1 MSSRITR
8 FALAAVAVAS
18 LSAAPALAQ
27 STLTSSTPTARQTH
41 IAPGTTIEF
50 RTATRLPGITLE
62 PGKYVFRL
70 GDSVARQNV
79 VEVYSSDGT
88 RKIATLLTVDY
99 PAPARA
105 GVSTVTFDRTNPPA
119 LRAWY
124 VPGVAVGR
132 EFVWSEDE
140 ARTLHTTANTPVLW
154 ASWDPNDRTTVV
166 SVQSTGPTVGQA
178 ARTVADATREVARGV
193 ASVAKEVARGVADV
207 AVEIWD
213 DIEDN
218 ATLVNPTESRKAAER
233 HLDAAEKAYSDLED
247 RVNDDVKTRL
257 QPLGST
263 LEMLE
268 DAFEKGQSWMDH
280 YTAVMASLDSLSPE
294 RPVGTSGG
302 RATLDASTNAALMN
316 IRQHLRAFHAQAM
329 K

>member
-8 FALAAVAVAS
+8 FALTVAVGAS
-18 LSAAPALAQ
+18 LAAAPAFAQ
-27 STLTSSTPTARQTH
+27 SSQS
-41 IAPGTTIEF
+41 GTTVEF
-50 RTATRLPGITLE
+50 KTATRLPGVTLE

-70 GDSVARQNV
+70 GDPVSRQNV
-79 VEVYSSDGT
+79 VEVYSSDGS

-99 PAPARA
+99 AAPATA
-105 GVSTVTFDRTNPPA
+105 GVTTVTFDRTNPPA

-132 EFVWSEDE
+132 EFVWTEDE
-140 ARTLHTTANTPVLW
+140 ARTLHTSANTPVLW
-154 ASWDPNDRTTVV
+154 ATWNPDDRTIIGSVN
-166 SVQSTGPTVGQA
+166 VQSVGQTIGRA
-178 ARTVADATREVARGV
+178 ARTVADA
-193 ASVAKEVARGVADV
+193 AKDIARGVADV
-207 AVEIWD
+207 AVEVWD

-233 HLDAAEKAYSDLED
+233 HLDAAEKAYSDLEN
-247 RVNDDVKTRL
+247 RVNDDVETRL

-268 DAFEKGQSWMDH
+268 DAFEKGQSWMGH
-280 YTAVMASLDSLSPE
+280 YTAVMASLDALSPE
-294 RPVGTSGG
+294 KPVGTSGG
-302 RATLDASTNAALMN
+302 AATLDASTHAALMS

>member
-8 FALAAVAVAS
+8 FALTAAAAAS
-18 LSAAPALAQ
+18 IAAAPAYAQ
-27 STLTSSTPTARQTH
+27 STQTTATVS
-41 IAPGTTIEF
+41 APSPVRGTTVEF
-50 RTATRLPGITLE
+50 TTATRLPGITLE

-70 GDSVARQNV
+70 GESVSRQNV

-88 RKIATLLTVDY
+88 KRIATLLTVDY
-99 PAPARA
+99 AAPARA
-105 GVSTVTFDRTNPPA
+105 GITTITFDKTNPPA

-124 VPGVAVGR
+124 APGVTVGR
-132 EFVWSEDE
+132 EFVWAEDE
-140 ARTLHTTANTPVLW
+140 ARTLHTSANTPVLW
-154 ASWDPNDRTTVV
+154 ATWNPDDRTVIGSV
-166 SVQSTGPTVGQA
+166 NVQSVGQTIGQA
-178 ARTVADATREVARGV
+178 ARTVADA
-193 ASVAKEVARGVADV
+193 AKNIARGVADV
-207 AVEIWD
+207 AVDVWD

-247 RVNDDVKTRL
+247 RVNDDVETRL

-268 DAFEKGQSWMDH
+268 DAFEKGQSWMAH

-294 RPVGTSGG
+294 KPVGTSGG
-302 RATLDASTNAALMN
+302 AATLDASTHAALMN